1 MKINLS
7 MLLSSLLFTGCVS
20 APVVQLAE
28 EGRAVKIAKS
38 DPADNYTEIGPITAT
53 DGTGCGGFGY
63 RGTYDQAVKKIKN
76 LGASMG
82 GDYVQIFSIKEPHLR
97 DGCFDNVYKINGTLF
112 KRTANSPT
120 PLAVRQ
126 TNTINDF
133 DRLRELKKL
142 LDEGIINEKEYIKQK
157 EKILGN

>member
-63 RGTYDQAVKKIKN
+63 RGTYDQAVNKIKN

-97 DGCFDNVYKINGTLF
+97 DGCFDNVYLSLIHI
-112 KRTANSPT
+112 SEPT
-120 PLAVRQ
+120 RP
-126 TNTINDF
+126 
-133 DRLRELKKL
+133 
-142 LDEGIINEKEYIKQK
+142 Y
-157 EKILGN
+157 